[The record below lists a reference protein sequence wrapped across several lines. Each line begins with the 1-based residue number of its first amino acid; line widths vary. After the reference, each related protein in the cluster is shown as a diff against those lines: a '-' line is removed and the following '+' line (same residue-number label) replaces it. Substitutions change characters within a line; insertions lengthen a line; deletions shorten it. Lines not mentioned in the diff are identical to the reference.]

1 MHIDAGAVQTGVTHG
16 KAVLTD
22 ALAHFVDQVHIE
34 GGSHDI
40 LGGVAHGG
48 CTAGQGSGQALRA
61 VLVLG
66 SGLAD
71 GGSRCSVVEA
81 QSDGVDHLIEG
92 QLIQQGLP
100 LGIVEA
106 LADHG
111 SEG

>member
-1 MHIDAGAVQTGVTHG
+1 MHVDAGAVQTGVTHG

-40 LGGVAHGG
+40 LGGVAHRG

-100 LGIVEA
+100 LRIVEA